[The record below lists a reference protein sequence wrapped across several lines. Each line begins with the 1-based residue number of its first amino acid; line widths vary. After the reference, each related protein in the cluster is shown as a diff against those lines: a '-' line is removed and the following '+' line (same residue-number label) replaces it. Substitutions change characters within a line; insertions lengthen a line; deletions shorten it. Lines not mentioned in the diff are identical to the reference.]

1 MEDGDH
7 SPLWSFL
14 VPVIADESE
23 INLQMFFQQK
33 LLLNEASTS
42 IVPIFQNTLEMTIYV
57 IITLTH
63 GRFLSQVNSKAAKF
77 VHFWTGDLYGQCK

>member
-23 INLQMFFQQK
+23 INLQMFLQQK

-42 IVPIFQNTLEMTIYV
+42 IVPIFKNTLDMTIYV
-57 IITLTH
+57 IIT
-63 GRFLSQVNSKAAKF
+63 
-77 VHFWTGDLYGQCK
+77 